1 MLLLIFLCFSDKQN
15 EDQPKS
21 PSAAANVDLMLR
33 ETPQQEA
40 EKSVGESTAVAR
52 GILGCHSALVVSDLL
67 YLSTFIVF
75 VEYSDDFV
83 LLIGSGQTS
92 R

>member
-1 MLLLIFLCFSDKQN
+1 MCFSDKQN

-40 EKSVGESTAVAR
+40 EKLVEGSTTVAQ
-52 GILGCHSALVVSDLL
+52 GILGCHSALVVRDFL
-67 YLSTFIVF
+67 YSSTYIGLLSTL
-75 VEYSDDFV
+75 S
-83 LLIGSGQTS
+83 
-92 R
+92 